1 MHNNSEGQYGRTHSM
16 DPPSQSRAM
25 VVRQQSG
32 SHWWMLV
39 VFLLIVGV
47 CALGWFVYKRVKETS
62 ALAAGAGA
70 GARNRAINVVTAK
83 VQRGDMDIYLQGLGT
98 VVPLNTVTVRSRVD
112 GQLMK
117 INFTEGQLVH
127 QGDLLAQIDPRPFQA
142 QLAQANGQ
150 LAKDQASL
158 KDAQLQLTRYQQ
170 LLKQNFSVTQ
180 QQVDTQAA
188 LVQQLQGSIE
198 SDQGQIDN
206 ANVQIGYCNI
216 QAPLTGLVGL
226 RLVDPGNIVHATD
239 TNGLLVINQVQP
251 ISVIFTIPEDQIE
264 QVLENGNDG
273 RGLVVDAFDANF
285 KTRSATGQVLAMDN
299 QADPTSG
306 TIRIKASFPNENNV
320 LYPNEFVNTKLLVKT
335 MRGAVIVPSE
345 AVQYGPDNMT
355 FAWVLKGDDTV
366 ELRDIKV
373 GPTEGNQT
381 VVLQGLT
388 PDESVV
394 TEGVDKLQNGTKV
407 MSRRA
412 GATTRPVS
420 RARSGRGGRGAR
432 AGAATRPGGATRP
445 SGAATSLNQTGSN
458 GSRDVRG
465 RAGTRPTTEPAE

>member
-83 VQRGDMDIYLQGLGT
+83 VERGDMDIYLQGLGT
-98 VVPLNTVTVRSRVD
+98 VVPLNTVTVHSRVD

-117 INFTEGQLVH
+117 VNFTEGQLVH
-127 QGDLLAQIDPRPFQA
+127 QNELLAVIDSSPFEA

-158 KDAQLQLTRYQQ
+158 KDAQLDLGRFQS

-188 LVQQLQGSIE
+188 LVQQLQGAIKT
-198 SDQGQIDN
+198 DQGQIES
-206 ANVQIGYCNI
+206 ANVQIGYCSI
-216 QAPLTGLVGL
+216 KAPLPGLIGL

-251 ISVIFTIPEDQIE
+251 ISVIFTIPEDQID
-264 QVLENGNDG
+264 QVLQNGNDG

-285 KTRSATGQVLAMDN
+285 KNRSATGQLLALDN
-299 QADPTSG
+299 QADPNSG

-345 AVQYGPDNMT
+345 AVQFGPDNMT
-355 FAWVLKGDDTV
+355 FAYVLKGDDTV
-366 ELRDIKV
+366 ELRDIKT
-373 GPTEGNQT
+373 GATEGNQT
-381 VVLQGLT
+381 VVTQGLT
-388 PDESVV
+388 PGEAVV

-407 MSRRA
+407 MSRQA
-412 GATTRPVS
+412 GATTRPAS
-420 RARSGRGGRGAR
+420 RARGGRGAR
-432 AGAATRPGGATRP
+432 GAGAATRASSTTRP
-445 SGAATSLNQTGSN
+445 SGAAANLDQMGSN
-458 GSRDVRG
+458 GRRGARG
-465 RAGTRPTTEPAE
+465 RAGSRPTTEPAE